1 MVDKANAMPAIG
13 ALWRS
18 VFFEVGEE
26 YPGLAKDTMLV
37 DAMAMDLV
45 RRPEQYQV
53 LVTSNLFGDI
63 LSDVAAIVTGG
74 LGLAASANLNP
85 GRHAMFEP
93 VHGSAPDIQGT
104 GVANP
109 LAMIRCAGLL
119 LDFLGHHNQASEVE
133 SSVVDVI
140 ASGRTTPD
148 LGGTATTTE
157 VGAAVLARVT
167 G

>member
-1 MVDKANAMPAIG
+1 
-13 ALWRS
+13 
-18 VFFEVGEE
+18 VGGEF
-26 YPGLAKDTMLV
+26 PGIATDTMLV

-104 GVANP
+104 GQANP
-109 LAMIRCAGLL
+109 LAAIRCAGLL
-119 LDFLGHHNQASEVE
+119 LDYLGHEAQAIEVE
-133 SSVVDVI
+133 SAVVDVI
-140 ASGRTTPD
+140 SSGRTTPD
-148 LGGTATTTE
+148 LGGTATTRE
-157 VGAAVLARVT
+157 VGSAVMARLA